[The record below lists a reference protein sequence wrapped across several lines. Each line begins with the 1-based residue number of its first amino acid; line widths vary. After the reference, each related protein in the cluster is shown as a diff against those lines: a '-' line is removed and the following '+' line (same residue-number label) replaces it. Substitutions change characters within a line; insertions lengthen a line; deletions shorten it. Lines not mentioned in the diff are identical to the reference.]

1 MKTIETIVI
10 GAGQAGLSTSYY
22 LHQAG
27 HEHLVLEAAEAPAPA
42 WRNER
47 WDSFTLV
54 TPNWS
59 YCLPG
64 GEYDGPDPDGYMT
77 REELATRFDAYAAPL
92 MGHIECR
99 TWVETIAADDN
110 GGYRLSTSN
119 GPFAARNVIVAT
131 GGEHAPK
138 VPAIAAGLDARVTQL
153 HSSAYRNAAQ
163 LPPGAVLVVG
173 SGQSGAQI
181 ADDLMRSGRQVFLS
195 VGSAGRVP
203 RRYRGKDIFDW
214 LFNDIRFF
222 DLTPE
227 RFPAPIDTFSPPH
240 VTGAR
245 GGATLNLHAF
255 AREGMR
261 LLGHIQ
267 AVDGMHLTLKPD
279 LHESLARADGFEQ
292 QLVQTI
298 DGYIAA
304 NGIAAPV
311 EELPQVRDGFA
322 QPQSE
327 TLDLAAEGIGTI
339 VWATGFRADFS
350 PIQLPVL
357 DEKGYPIQN
366 RGISN
371 HPGLFFAGFP
381 WMPGMRTGI
390 LPGVGDHAQYIAEQV
405 IARSMGK
412 GMARAA

>member
-1 MKTIETIVI
+1 MKSVETIVI
-10 GAGQAGLSTSYY
+10 GAGQAGLSTSYF
-22 LHQAG
+22 LHQTG
-27 HEHLVLEAAEAPAPA
+27 HEHLVLEGADAPAPA

-54 TPNWS
+54 SPNWS

-64 GEYDGPDPDGYMT
+64 GEYDGPDPDGYMS
-77 REELATRFDAYAAPL
+77 REELVARFDAYAAPL
-92 MGHIECR
+92 MEHIQCQTR
-99 TWVETIAADDN
+99 VQTIAANDD
-110 GGYRLSTSN
+110 GGYQLSTSN
-119 GPFAARNVIVAT
+119 GPFAARTVVIAT

-138 VPAIAAGLDARVTQL
+138 VPAIAAGLDDRVTQL

-181 ADDLMRSGRQVFLS
+181 ADDLMRAGRQVFLS

-227 RFPAPIDTFSPPH
+227 RFPAPIETFSPPH
-240 VTGAR
+240 LTGAR

-255 AREGMR
+255 TGDGMR
-261 LLGHIQ
+261 LLGRIQ
-267 AVDGMHLTLKPD
+267 AADGTRLSIRPD
-279 LHESLARADGFEQ
+279 LYESLARADGFEQ
-292 QLVQTI
+292 KLVQTV
-298 DGYIAA
+298 DGFIAA
-304 NGIAAPV
+304 NGISAPL
-311 EELPQVRDGFA
+311 EELPQRRDGFA
-322 QPQSE
+322 QPQLE
-327 TLDLAAEGIGTI
+327 TLDLAAEGVASII
-339 VWATGFRADFS
+339 WATGFHADFS

-357 DEKGYPIQN
+357 DEKGHPIQN
-366 RGISN
+366 RGVSP

-381 WMPGMRTGI
+381 WMPAMRTGI

-405 IARSMGK
+405 IARSNGK
-412 GMARAA
+412 RMARAA